1 MIGWKKESESNS
13 HTKIILFLLNPIL
26 GFLYSLRYINTRT
39 SYSIMFC
46 FFLLFGI
53 AFSVDSVLFSDDVAF
68 YLDGMSHRADF
79 ESYKNVS
86 WADFKQMLEATL
98 YGVGERD
105 FYAPIMKFLIS
116 RVTNNYHFYFFGI
129 AVVFSFFCMK
139 SLQYLLKDSNFD
151 NSWITY
157 GMVYLFLSIQIFQIN
172 GGRFYTAA
180 WIAIY
185 SLFKLYIDKDKRFIF
200 LLFITPFVHKAY
212 LFFIFILLIGFI
224 SKRFDKIWSVLFLF
238 SFFFSE
244 IFTELLSNN
253 ISILPEFISVW
264 AGYYLDKEVTYGD
277 GGGFY
282 DLFNLIVRIYR
293 NLLIILIIRN
303 SKIVKNNIKTKELY
317 EFLLVLVVFANLT
330 MPISN
335 LGSRFAMLTYPLI
348 AYIWL
353 LNLKNSYKWLIQ
365 IMPLV
370 YFYKAFYYDPL
381 MYLKVLEPCFFFSS
395 PIYLV
400 VKYLLI

>member
-1 MIGWKKESESNS
+1 
-13 HTKIILFLLNPIL
+13 
-26 GFLYSLRYINTRT
+26 
-39 SYSIMFC
+39 
-46 FFLLFGI
+46 
-53 AFSVDSVLFSDDVAF
+53 
-68 YLDGMSHRADF
+68 
-79 ESYKNVS
+79 
-86 WADFKQMLEATL
+86 
-98 YGVGERD
+98 
-105 FYAPIMKFLIS
+105 
-116 RVTNNYHFYFFGI
+116 
-129 AVVFSFFCMK
+129 
-139 SLQYLLKDSNFD
+139 LLKDPSCD
-151 NSWITY
+151 NSWTTY

-172 GGRFYTAA
+172 GCRFYTAA

-185 SLFKLYIDKDKRFIF
+185 SLFKLYVDNDKRFIF

-212 LFFIFILLIGFI
+212 LLFILILLVAFI
-224 SKRFDKIWSVLFLF
+224 SKRYDKVWGILFLL
-238 SFFFSE
+238 SFFSSE

-253 ISILPEFISVW
+253 ISILPEVISVW
-264 AGYYLDKEVTYGD
+264 AGYYLEQEIVYGD

-282 DLFNLIVRIYR
+282 DLFNLMVRIYR
-293 NLLIILIIRN
+293 NLLILLIIIN
-303 SKIVKNNIKTKELY
+303 SKIVKNNIKTKGLY
-317 EFLLVLVVFANLT
+317 EFLIVLAVFANLT

-370 YFYKAFYYDPL
+370 YFYKAFYYDPQ